1 MKITITINGQKK
13 VLSVEAND
21 VLLDVLRRE
30 GYKGVKEGCRKGTC
44 GACVILLNGK
54 AVNSCLILAL
64 RAAGQQI
71 TTIEG
76 LGTPDAPHPLQR
88 AFVDTGAIQCGYCTP
103 GAMLSAKALLDEIPH
118 PTEVQVR
125 EALDGNLCRC
135 TGYVKQVQAVLAASK
150 IVKR

>member
-1 MKITITINGQKK
+1 VKITVTINGQKK
-13 VLSVEAND
+13 VLSVEPND

-30 GYKGVKEGCRKGTC
+30 GYKGVKEGCCKGTC
-44 GACVILLNGK
+44 GACVILINGK

-88 AFVDTGAIQCGYCTP
+88 TFVDTGAIQCGYCTP

-118 PTEVQVR
+118 PSEVQVR

-135 TGYVKQVQAVLAASK
+135 TGYVKQVQAVLAASR
-150 IVKR
+150 ILKR

>member
-1 MKITITINGQKK
+1 VKITITINGQKK

>member
-1 MKITITINGQKK
+1 MKITIIINGHKK
-13 VLSVEAND
+13 VVSIEPND

-54 AVNSCLILAL
+54 AVNSCLVLAM
-64 RAAGQQI
+64 RADGQQI

-76 LGTPDAPHPLQR
+76 IGSPDAPHPLQR
-88 AFVDTGAIQCGYCTP
+88 AFVDAGAIQCGYCTP
-103 GAMLSAKALLDEIPH
+103 GAILSAKALLDEIPH
-118 PTEVQVR
+118 PSEAQVR

-150 IVKR
+150 ALKR

>member
-1 MKITITINGQKK
+1 MKITTTINGQET
-13 VLSVEAND
+13 VLNVEAND

-54 AVNSCLILAL
+54 AVNSCLILAV
-64 RAAGQQI
+64 RAAGQRI

-76 LGTPDAPHPLQR
+76 LGTADSPHPLQR

-118 PTEVQVR
+118 PTELQVR

-150 IVKR
+150 ILKR

>member
-1 MKITITINGQKK
+1 MKITTAINGQKK
-13 VLSVEAND
+13 VLSVEPND

-54 AVNSCLILAL
+54 AVNSCLILAV

-88 AFVDTGAIQCGYCTP
+88 TFVDAGAIQCGYCTP

-118 PTEVQVR
+118 PSEAQVR

-135 TGYVKQVQAVLAASK
+135 TGYVKQVQAVLAASR
-150 IVKR
+150 ILKR

>member
-1 MKITITINGQKK
+1 MKITTAINGQKK

-54 AVNSCLILAL
+54 AVNSCLILAV

-76 LGTPDAPHPLQR
+76 LGTPDVPHPLQR

-118 PTEVQVR
+118 PSEAQVR

-150 IVKR
+150 ILKR